1 MGDLHPE
8 RGERGVSDMER
19 LLLLLPALGVN
30 GQQGRP
36 PPCSG
41 SFLQENITLEVGSP
55 ISIGCPLTH
64 CPDKSSLTWQVAHA
78 RGEPRAVAISESGD
92 PFNFLIRNAH
102 PEESGWYWCVSG
114 DFEFGQHV
122 AVVVPPPPPT
132 SPPPTVPA
140 PLPSF
145 PPQMSTTE
153 ESVQE
158 QMGPLKVYNR
168 FETKWTERQ
177 ARKIEIYQE
186 VEEILARHLASIH
199 SQLED
204 LYQRLGRLER
214 KAATM

>member
-1 MGDLHPE
+1 MGVRREGE
-8 RGERGVSDMER
+8 RGERGVSNMER

-30 GQQGRP
+30 GQGRL

-41 SFLQENITLEVGSP
+41 SFLQDNVTLEVGSP

-64 CPDKSSLTWQVAHA
+64 CPDKSSLTWQVAHT

-114 DFEFGQHV
+114 HFESGQHV
-122 AVVVPPPPPT
+122 AVVVPSPPT
-132 SPPPTVPA
+132 PPPTVPA
-140 PLPSF
+140 PSPSF
-145 PPQMSTTE
+145 LPEMSATE
-153 ESVQE
+153 ESLQE

-199 SQLED
+199 RQLED
-204 LYQRLGRLER
+204 LYQRLGKLER
-214 KAATM
+214 KAANM